1 MKNSTGLLG
10 LLIVGGVGFWYLS
23 KDEKNN
29 EATDNNKDWESLA
42 NNAQGQVEE
51 LRNETDSLRL
61 YISNIENEFASS
73 NTLSQELI
81 AQLRAKILAANLDLD
96 DLNLELED
104 ALLNQDDGLTPYS
117 EQEMNLLQDLA
128 DEADRLKELAEVS
141 LEEVRQMND
150 ELTTS
155 LESKQ
160 SQLDTALSNQDDGLT
175 PYSESDINALELEY
189 NISLEEKENTIND
202 LGLDIQN
209 NNYTIDSLRDEVD
222 ELDINVADK
231 IQKISELENSNEN
244 FDLEITELKIT
255 LEDLTTSLESKESE
269 LNTALLNQDDGLTPY
284 SVADFDELE
293 LEYNESLQTKQNQ
306 LTELQGDML
315 ATLLEVEGL
324 EFNLENRDSQIEVLN
339 STLSNVRGDLV
350 LANDSVLDAQDDLED
365 AEIELEEAENDLSIL
380 DSEYD
385 LLVIEVAEL
394 KTEVEN
400 LGQDKFQLE
409 TSVSDL
415 EALLEI
421 YNNDTVIENN
431 IGNTI

>member
-10 LLIVGGVGFWYLS
+10 LLIVGGLGFWYLS

-117 EQEMNLLQDLA
+117 VA
-128 DEADRLKELAEVS
+128 DID
-141 LEEVRQMND
+141 
-150 ELTTS
+150 
-155 LESKQ
+155 
-160 SQLDTALSNQDDGLT
+160 
-175 PYSESDINALELEY
+175 ALELEY
-189 NISLEEKENTIND
+189 NTSLQEKENTINQ
-202 LGLDIQN
+202 LGLNIQD

-222 ELDINVADK
+222 ELDIDVADK
-231 IQKISELENSNEN
+231 IQKISELENSNAN
-244 FDLEITELKIT
+244 FDLEITELKDT
-255 LEDLTTSLESKESE
+255 LEGLTTSLESKQSA
-269 LNTALLNQDDGLTPY
+269 LDDALLNQDDGLTPY

-293 LEYNESLQTKQNQ
+293 LEYNASLQNKQNE

-324 EFNLENRDSQIEVLN
+324 EFNLEDRDGQIIALN
-339 STLSNVRGDLV
+339 NTLLNVREDLV

-385 LLVIEVAEL
+385 LLVTEVNEL

-400 LGQDKFQLE
+400 LGQDKLQLE

-415 EALLEI
+415 EDLLEI

-431 IGNTI
+431 IGNSI